1 MIMRVYCGRSGCGK
15 LIGARN
21 FSPEGRLLEEE
32 YEPNLIT
39 YHGDEK
45 DTWDGVMFCSQE
57 CCDKREKFVSPE
69 EYVEE
74 YVDE

>member
-1 MIMRVYCGRSGCGK
+1 MVRPEA
-15 LIGARN
+15 LIAIFSADFAVH

-32 YEPNLIT
+32 YEPSVVT

-57 CCDKREKFVSPE
+57 CCDKRKKFLSPE
-69 EYVEE
+69 EYG
-74 YVDE
+74 DE